1 MAKKPKKQ
9 NKTHLIAQN
18 KRARHEYFI
27 EETHEAGLV
36 LEGWEVKSLRAG
48 KVQLNESYVLIK
60 NNKAWLFGALI
71 TPLITASSHSKHDAL
86 RLRKLLLHRREIDRL
101 IGKIDQKGYT
111 LIPLDLHWHQGKVK
125 ATIGLAKGKKLHD
138 KRATQK
144 ERDWQRDKQRIMKLT
159 R

>member
-9 NKTHLIAQN
+9 NKSNLIAQN

-27 EETHEAGLV
+27 EETHEAGLA

-60 NNKAWLFGALI
+60 DNEAWLFGALI
-71 TPLITASSHSKHDAL
+71 TPLITASSHSKHDPL
-86 RLRKLLLHRREIDRL
+86 RLRKLLMHRREIDRL
-101 IGKIDQKGYT
+101 IGKIEQQGYT
-111 LIPLDLHWHQGKVK
+111 LIPLDLHWSKGKVK

-138 KRATQK
+138 KRAAQK